1 VLGANDGIVST
12 VNLIVGVA
20 AVAATQNVYTLNK
33 DKERKRHAPRRRTPI
48 ADRLVHTVSH
58 SIPHQYD

>member
-12 VNLIVGVA
+12 VNLIAGVA

-33 DKERKRHAPRRRTPI
+33 DEERKRHVPRRRTPI

>member
-33 DKERKRHAPRRRTPI
+33 DEERKRHAPRRRTRI
-48 ADRLVHTVSH
+48 ADRLIHAVSH
-58 SIPHQYD
+58 SIPHQCD